1 MNVVG
6 VKEVE
11 EYYTARLRMTKEI
24 LTLSGFQSDKWV
36 LGDVI
41 FESVYPYLLQHKQ
54 EVVELFPNTA
64 GTLDKFVGVKSK
76 DRRLVTSFI
85 RKLCRL
91 YKIPFVYKKTQRRVN
106 KKVTSFYKYQ
116 CVC

>member
-1 MNVVG
+1 MN
-6 VKEVE
+6 EVE
-11 EYYTARLRMTKEI
+11 NYYANRLKMTKEI
-24 LTLSGFQSDKWV
+24 LTLSGFKSDKWV

-41 FESVYPYLLQHKQ
+41 FASVYPYLLQHKQ
-54 EVVELFPNTA
+54 ELVELFPSTA
-64 GTLDKFVGVKSK
+64 DTLDKFVGVKSK